1 MSEQTKKPDAKKSE
15 AKQKVMT
22 KRAIWVGEKGEPA
35 KKVKA
40 GNVVEL
46 SAEEIKHFGSAVTKD
61 FDEDEE

>member
-1 MSEQTKKPDAKKSE
+1 MSEQAKKPEAKKSV
-15 AKQKVMT
+15 AKQKVKT

-40 GNVVEL
+40 GNVIEL
-46 SAEEIKHFGSAVTKD
+46 SSEEIKHFGSAVTKD